1 MYAVSVMENTSPHP
15 LPDHGSNTPERNL
28 PRLILMVTAVALA
41 IIGLLSLTAVLIT
54 AFLQGTVWPGF
65 VAGAYVCLPV
75 AFVLM
80 ILMVISG
87 IRARRRA

>member
-1 MYAVSVMENTSPHP
+1 MANTSPHP
-15 LPDHGSNTPERNL
+15 PPDHGSSAPERSL
-28 PRLILMVTAVALA
+28 PRLILMVTAVTLA
-41 IIGLLSLTAVLIT
+41 IIGLLSLAAVLIT

>member
-1 MYAVSVMENTSPHP
+1 MANTSPHH
-15 LPDHGSNTPERNL
+15 LPDHSPHGPERNL
-28 PRLILMVTAVALA
+28 PRLVLMIAAVVLA
-41 IIGLLSLTAVLIT
+41 AIGLLSLAAVLVT

-80 ILMVISG
+80 MLMVISG
-87 IRARRRA
+87 IRARKRA

>member
-1 MYAVSVMENTSPHP
+1 MANTSPHP
-15 LPDHGSNTPERNL
+15 LPDPGSRTPGRNL
-28 PRLILMVTAVALA
+28 PRLVLMMTAVALA
-41 IIGLLSLTAVLIT
+41 GVGLLCLAAVLIT

-65 VAGAYVCLPV
+65 VAGAYVCLPA

-87 IRARRRA
+87 IRARKRA

>member
-1 MYAVSVMENTSPHP
+1 MIAAVV
-15 LPDHGSNTPERNL
+15 
-28 PRLILMVTAVALA
+28 LA
-41 IIGLLSLTAVLIT
+41 AIGLLSLAAVLVT

-80 ILMVISG
+80 MLMVISG
-87 IRARRRA
+87 IRARKRA